1 MYADGLTPP
10 MRNVVRCKFHRAS
23 PPWGKFTKTEVQN
36 VEDQVLRLIQVQE
49 SKRDDDCIETVYE
62 ETVKLEPWMI
72 DQDAAKTG
80 RISGIT
86 LEINCA
92 SSGSG
97 VMEDDKDKLFGHEVL
112 LRHPELLLSHF
123 EFPTIPSSPSNK
135 NLNDESKA
143 DFFAIEMGADGGLC
157 VPENQDED
165 LELELF
171 GELSTESF
179 IPSPPAQMG

>member
-23 PPWGKFTKTEVQN
+23 PPGGKFTKTEVQD

-49 SKRDDDCIETVYE
+49 AKDDDCIETVYK

-86 LEINCA
+86 LKVNCA
-92 SSGSG
+92 SSGG
-97 VMEDDKDKLFGHEVL
+97 AVDNDKDKLFGHEIL
-112 LRHPELLLSHF
+112 LRHPELLLSHY
-123 EFPTIPSSPSNK
+123 EFPTVPLPSSK
-135 NLNDESKA
+135 VLDDESKA
-143 DFFAIEMGADGGLC
+143 DYFAIETADGGLY
-157 VPENQDED
+157 VPEDQEED
-165 LELELF
+165 LDMDLF
-171 GELSTESF
+171 GDLDTEGFLPSSTG
-179 IPSPPAQMG
+179 AQME